1 VRINIERTILSCG
14 FELQAAAWSKRCG
27 RGGGAVN
34 IIWNKCTMV
43 WVWRYGHGH
52 GWFMVYGLAAVW
64 RMLAAVAEGM
74 VLDSGT
80 QYHRKSR
87 RN

>member
-1 VRINIERTILSCG
+1 
-14 FELQAAAWSKRCG
+14 
-27 RGGGAVN
+27 
-34 IIWNKCTMV
+34 MV

>member
-1 VRINIERTILSCG
+1 MHDGMGMAV
-14 FELQAAAWSKRCG
+14 WSWPWL
-27 RGGGAVN
+27 V
-34 IIWNKCTMV
+34 
-43 WVWRYGHGH
+43 HGL
-52 GWFMVYGLAAVW
+52 WFSLAAVW